1 MAFSMANFYPISAG
15 VGAGTPKIISFVDT
29 ASTKAQIAAAD
40 YFLGATAN
48 LGVNDF
54 IMAAGS
60 DGCVVL
66 AVTAAT
72 AVTVTTEEAT
82 LL

>member
-1 MAFSMANFYPISAG
+1 MAYSRTNVYPISAG
-15 VGAGTPKIISFVDT
+15 AGAGTPKMISYADT

-40 YFLGATAN
+40 YFLDAYDM
-48 LGVNDF
+48 LSVNDF

-66 AVTAAT
+66 AVVASTSA
-72 AVTVTTEEAT
+72 TVTTEEAT